1 MLGEALVHKQ
11 VELVLPKEGQG
22 MQEQHTSAHVRGGSS
37 KVSMNMHRAGPI
49 FRMFRATSSTVL
61 LNQLLTKNS
70 APKEVLFTVAEHK
83 LSLVY

>member
-11 VELVLPKEGQG
+11 IELVLPKEGQG
-22 MQEQHTSAHVRGGSS
+22 MQEQHTSAHVRGSS
-37 KVSMNMHRAGPI
+37 KVSMNVHRAGPI

-83 LSLVY
+83 